1 MRRLKKQPHRMYPIG
16 NTFRRMAIDGI
27 YNKFK
32 MLEIGN
38 TLVDKQNIYAMDI
51 NAIKALPTT
60 TAPSGIVYIPLIKV
74 KAKDGT
80 VTNLGFSL
88 VYNMPIFAITY
99 ANGFTVEY
107 FADHFA
113 KDKYGYYSHIK
124 SDIIPPVTITED
136 LGGLKYLGGLF

>member
-1 MRRLKKQPHRMYPIG
+1 MRRTKRTDHRMYSIG
-16 NTFRRMAIDGI
+16 DTYRRMAVDGI
-27 YNKFK
+27 YQTFK
-32 MLEIGN
+32 MLEIGDI
-38 TLVDKQNIYAMDI
+38 LVDKQNIYAMDI

-88 VYNMPIFAITY
+88 QYNMPIFAITY
-99 ANGFTVEY
+99 ASGYTVEY

-113 KDKYGYYSHIK
+113 SDRYGYYSHIK
-124 SDIIPPVTITED
+124 SDILPPVTIVED

>member
-1 MRRLKKQPHRMYPIG
+1 MRRLKKQTNRMYPIG
-16 NTFRRMAIDGI
+16 ETWRRMAIDGV
-27 YNKFK
+27 YQTFK
-32 MLEIGN
+32 MLEIGD
-38 TLVDKQNIYAMDI
+38 TLVDNQNIYAMDI

-88 VYNMPIFAITY
+88 QYNMPIFAITY
-99 ANGFTVEY
+99 ASGYTVEY
-107 FADHFA
+107 FADRFD

-124 SDIIPPVTITED
+124 SDILPPVTIVED